1 MAVYNPPTEDL
12 PIFDNNVFTSGNEV
26 LTVDIAN
33 NNYLKFPIAQGAETL
48 TDITVLGTSTF
59 NGTVNVDNQLIVT
72 GPIVVADVFP
82 APTQVALLTSSQ
94 LTFTDA
100 STTNLISLDDTQ
112 ILLSSTATPN
122 SIDIKNNV
130 MTLTNVSGSNTLTAD
145 DWTGNIRTVNTN
157 ANLTHYLNFSDQSA
171 TGYGHPQK
179 TASISCNP
187 ALGSITATT
196 FNGSI
201 STAATAV
208 GVNLTS
214 DNTAGAY
221 FVPFSKTTT
230 ATGNAL
236 YIDNTTTPLSYNPS
250 TSRLSCNEFSG
261 DLLGNATSSTFV
273 NTTNDNTNTAYNL
286 VFCAGISASATL
298 LIDSVTSP
306 LTYNPAT
313 GNISCLSVT
322 SDIQCSSTTAAC
334 TFAGTTLTFS
344 GANFTLRNGTV
355 TFVGT
360 ANTVATL
367 NLSSN
372 RNNAIYNIGIRNN
385 GSLGASFLTGLGAN
399 ILTTYSSTVVVPA
412 GTSALMRIV
421 VLTIAGV
428 STSVVSIDLLT

>member
-1 MAVYNPPTEDL
+1 MAVYNPPIEDL

-26 LTVDIAN
+26 LTVDVAN

-130 MTLTNVSGSNTLTAD
+130 ITLTDLSGSNTLTAD

-187 ALGSITATT
+187 STGLITATT
-196 FNGSI
+196 FSGR
-201 STAATAV
+201 
-208 GVNLTS
+208 S
-214 DNTAGAY
+214 DVT
-221 FVPFSKTTT
+221 
-230 ATGNAL
+230 NA
-236 YIDNTTTPLSYNPS
+236 IT
-250 TSRLSCNEFSG
+250 
-261 DLLGNATSSTFV
+261 
-273 NTTNDNTNTAYNL
+273 TTNDNTNTAYNL
-286 VFCAGISASATL
+286 VFCNGVSTTSSL
-298 LIDSVTSP
+298 LVDSVTGP
-306 LTYNPAT
+306 LTYNPSSGDLNTAT
-313 GNISCLSVT
+313 ITTTNVNASTLNGEIRY
-322 SDIQCSSTTAAC
+322 SSGSSPAA
-334 TFAGTTLTFS
+334 TFAGTTLTVFLNNVS
-344 GANFTLRNGTV
+344 IRTNTIIFTG
-355 TFVGT
+355 G
-360 ANTVATL
+360 ANTVTTLTL
-367 NLSSN
+367 NAP
-372 RNNAIYNIGIRNN
+372 RNNGIFYVGIRNN
-385 GSLGASFLTGLGAN
+385 GSAGTSFLTGLAAN
-399 ILTTYSSTVVVPA
+399 VLTIYSATVVVPA
-412 GTSALMRIV
+412 ASSALMSINI
-421 VLTIAGV
+421 LTINAIQ
-428 STSVVSIDLLT
+428 TAVVGIDLLT